1 VSAHTARRQRLEA
14 DGRTAAL
21 HMRFVGGLQKSY
33 PVDAATARRVRSA
46 LANGQQ
52 GFLAFDAACATAVV
66 NCANLVW
73 TQVIFDPDPI
83 MGDDGCGVGE
93 AALDFRLK
101 LYFDD
106 EAEAQAF
113 EVEPDSMEISQEAS
127 ESGAE
132 VQWLLAMLEASGDH
146 QDVMSFAGTDGE
158 VIFNLPRLNLIEAPL
173 VTVRPSQLA
182 VAIDSL
188 GRDAE
193 GMVDE
198 SPALARRLSEDNT
211 QGRGY
216 GCRDG
221 GGGDDL

>member
-1 VSAHTARRQRLEA
+1 MFGAKPVSAHTARRQRLEA

-21 HMRFVGGLQKSY
+21 HMRFAGGLQKSY

-146 QDVMSFAGTDGE
+146 QDVMSFASADGE
-158 VIFNLPRLNLIEAPL
+158 VIFSLSRLCLIEAPL
-173 VTVRPSQLA
+173 VTVRPSLLA
-182 VAIDSL
+182 TIVDSL
-188 GRDAE
+188 GT
-193 GMVDE
+193 
-198 SPALARRLSEDNT
+198 SLP
-211 QGRGY
+211 
-216 GCRDG
+216 
-221 GGGDDL
+221 